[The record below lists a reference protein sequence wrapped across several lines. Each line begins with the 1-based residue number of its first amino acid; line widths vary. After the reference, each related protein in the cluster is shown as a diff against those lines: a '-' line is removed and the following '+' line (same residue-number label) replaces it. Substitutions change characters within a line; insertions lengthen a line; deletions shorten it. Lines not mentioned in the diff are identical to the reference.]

1 MHINEGALGLMFRK
15 YKEALPRMGGYINE
29 GGSINLQRL
38 GTLLEE
44 LGESE
49 FRFFEAEYSDEKWI
63 RSKSQGVETVELQK
77 TPKSF
82 TITPSQK
89 QILKDVK
96 QYVLNRPSSAQHAK
110 PFDLPPSLP
119 ARDRKFVEQLADD
132 LRLMWTTITDDHGDR
147 FIRLQLPGSS
157 SSDENGE
164 NEEEEE
170 EEDEEASMALR
181 RVIKKYDNAKVHE
194 LTAEEAQTAAEQKY
208 DAKFK
213 EWKDKYYKDKFG
225 FGLDNE
231 AEMKKLAE
239 NYVQGLQWVLY
250 YYYRGVV
257 SWPWFFQ
264 YHYAPMISDV
274 KLGVGA
280 DIDFKLGQP
289 FRPFQQLMGVLP
301 DRSKK
306 IVPTAYWDL
315 MTSPESPIIDFYP
328 RDFELDMNG
337 KKMEWEAVVK
347 IPFIEEHRLLTA
359 MASKEHLLTPD
370 EKARN
375 DFGVSLKFTY
385 SPSIE
390 FVYPSSLPGVFPDIP
405 HCHCIENIFD
415 LPTVEGLEPWARLVD
430 GVKLGASALAGFPS
444 LKTLPNAGQ
453 LAFHGV
459 NVFQQE
465 SRKESM
471 VITLLDPESRSNIEL
486 AKQKLGQRVHVGY
499 PFLQEGLVVRVS
511 DELFDYVLPKGEQ
524 HVVSIPHSPF
534 QIEQWARKSDKIESY
549 YSKRLGMIVGSVDA
563 IVHIDLLKGLNKND
577 DGATVKEFGEIPG
590 QETDYALQ
598 LIVDQVISEDER
610 FIEREALPIE
620 EEFPEGSRGFFLGE
634 FNYGRAVQVIGHENG
649 KVNGVLAAVK
659 GKEPEFGKRHAREAE
674 KLSPYTPSFAIARN
688 LRLNPLVLAKIT
700 SSFSVTIDGQRVNL
714 GLNLKFEAKKLKVL
728 GYSRRG
734 DSGWEFSL
742 KAVELIQ
749 QYMIN
754 FPDFIAGIQRN
765 PQGDKY
771 EPTDFY
777 PEDIAMAKIKD
788 IKNWLKSIEA
798 KHFEKVPLD
807 AEQLDS
813 DVVKLIEVDADRLV
827 QTQSQPEIKRL
838 KSVPRQGLLK
848 PADVEH
854 RLGNQRFSL
863 GDRVVYAQDSGK
875 VPIATRGTVVGL
887 TRTPRTVL
895 LDVVFDV
902 SFMSGTS
909 LGDRCSPF
917 RGQTVPVHSVL
928 NLTDRQLIAGTRAAT
943 NQQAQIVSQN
953 VGYGAPLG
961 PGGQGQ
967 LKEAHAPAPLRGSY
981 RGAIAGQQ
989 NAYTSRGGRGGT
1001 NGASTNLPFRPHPT
1015 TDGYANGNNFRG
1027 GRGRGRGTRGQAHAT
1042 RGGYTALENGNPEE
1056 GVVNHNPNFRP
1067 QSFNRVPPP
1076 ASLNN
1081 GGGGRGHPNGD
1092 RGRGSRG
1099 NPSRG
1104 RGGADR
1110 GKKRG

>member
-1 MHINEGALGLMFRK
+1 MLIP
-15 YKEALPRMGGYINE
+15 Y
-29 GGSINLQRL
+29 
-38 GTLLEE
+38 T
-44 LGESE
+44 
-49 FRFFEAEYSDEKWI
+49 
-63 RSKSQGVETVELQK
+63 
-77 TPKSF
+77 
-82 TITPSQK
+82 
-89 QILKDVK
+89 
-96 QYVLNRPSSAQHAK
+96 
-110 PFDLPPSLP
+110 
-119 ARDRKFVEQLADD
+119 
-132 LRLMWTTITDDHGDR
+132 
-147 FIRLQLPGSS
+147 
-157 SSDENGE
+157 
-164 NEEEEE
+164 
-170 EEDEEASMALR
+170 
-181 RVIKKYDNAKVHE
+181 
-194 LTAEEAQTAAEQKY
+194 
-208 DAKFK
+208 
-213 EWKDKYYKDKFG
+213 
-225 FGLDNE
+225 
-231 AEMKKLAE
+231 
-239 NYVQGLQWVLY
+239 
-250 YYYRGVV
+250 
-257 SWPWFFQ
+257 
-264 YHYAPMISDV
+264 DV